1 MNRSHR
7 RLPRIVLAALI
18 GVACALT
25 TSVGVLRAQTPAD
38 VLKALSGNR
47 DQDTIDTSADPLKPD
62 IQTYQPPLPSALRA
76 PPSRLEKIFSD
87 RAGRLLIQFGYDA
100 LGVPSAVQVG
110 QVGAA
115 QENYVLGQGDEV
127 VVVFRGQE
135 NATYRQRVNRDGQI
149 ILPKLNPIA
158 ASGRNFGDFRADLE
172 AQVRQ
177 AYNSTNVFVSLG
189 EARQVTVL
197 VSGEVRQ
204 PGTRVLS
211 SLASPLDAIL
221 LSGGIAKTGSLRGV
235 MLVRAGGS
243 RIIDLYSVIAQGA
256 SNRLGTLQDGDRIYV
271 PPLGHTV
278 AISGAVRREGIYE
291 LPAGS
296 SSITA
301 SSLIKLA
308 GGNEI
313 AGAYQISKME
323 LSRNGTVQLVRA
335 TTSSGVRDGEILFVD
350 QRPSNAIGRVT
361 FSGEL
366 QAPGTR
372 PRSFAPSIAKVIT
385 SNLDLTPDTY
395 PMFGFI
401 VRKDATSNSRYLEA
415 FSLEP
420 ILDGTG
426 DVPLQDDD
434 NVYFLTSSQARLLG
448 LAASVPDAGAEP
460 PENNTIMPS
469 FGQQLNN
476 TGQFN
481 YPGQLPNQVYNPNG
495 TINQNQLPNQNPN
508 YPQNQNQ
515 NNFNQQQYPN
525 QQYPNAQALLRAQNQ
540 LSQMPNQNLYNGN
553 PNAPDYRAGVIQA
566 PFNTTPPTA
575 AQQYFQQQQQQG
587 MLPNDAPQAT
597 PLPGTTL
604 QPGPFDTTTQYNV
617 AKILADTM
625 GVTEQSVVRVASE
638 HIVWVLDQVRDPGP
652 YLAGEGTSLRSI
664 VQAAGGALRTAD
676 LTWVEVTTTQFD
688 TLQGTS
694 KTSRTAYKGRES
706 DFAKVLVHPLDTVRF
721 RRVFADN
728 EGARVAVTGE
738 VLYPGVFDV
747 TRGERL
753 SAVLERA
760 GGLTDQAYPFGAIF
774 TRRRAAEAEKEGN
787 DRSARSLESAIAALA
802 TTPGNDNA
810 DQRTGKIT
818 YLSSLVQQVRMA
830 PVVGRITTVV
840 DPSVLHAKPELDII
854 LEPGDTIYIPKR
866 PMTVTVSG
874 EVLNA
879 GSFQYRPELS
889 VSDYIKL
896 AGGQSQD
903 SDDGRI
909 FVVYADGSARP
920 ASSSWVSFG
929 FGDSV
934 PPGSTIVVPRDLRPF
949 DTMQF
954 VKDMA
959 SILSSLAVAAASL
972 NAIRN

>member
-7 RLPRIVLAALI
+7 RMPRFVLAVLI
-18 GVACALT
+18 GAACALT
-25 TSVGVLRAQTPAD
+25 TSVGALRAQTPAD
-38 VLKALSGNR
+38 VLRALSGAR
-47 DQDTIDTSADPLKPD
+47 DQDTIDTSTTPLQPT
-62 IQTYQPPLPSALRA
+62 IQTYQPLPPTALRA
-76 PPSRLEKIFSD
+76 PPSRLEKIYSD

-115 QENYVLGQGDEV
+115 QESYVLGQGDEV

-149 ILPKLNPIA
+149 ILPKLSPIA
-158 ASGRNFGDFRADLE
+158 AAGRNFGDFRADLE

-235 MLVRAGGS
+235 VLVRDGGT
-243 RIIDLYSVIAQGA
+243 RVIDLYSVIAQGA
-256 SNRLGTLQDGDRIYV
+256 NARLGTLHDGDRIYI

-323 LSRNGTVQLVRA
+323 LARNGTVQLVRA
-335 TTSSGVRDGEILFVD
+335 TTGSAVRDGEVLFVD

-366 QAPGTR
+366 QSPGTR
-372 PRSFAPSIAKVIT
+372 PRSFAPSIGKVIT
-385 SNLDLTPDTY
+385 TSLDLTPDTY

-401 VRKDATSNSRYLEA
+401 VRKDATSNVRYLEA

-420 ILDGTG
+420 VLDGTG

-434 NVYFLTSSQARLLG
+434 NVYFLTSTQARLLG

-481 YPGQLPNQVYNPNG
+481 NTGQMPNQIYNPNG
-495 TINQNQLPNQNPN
+495 TINQNQLPNQNQN
-508 YPQNQNQ
+508 YPLNQNQ
-515 NNFNQQQYPN
+515 NTQYPGN
-525 QQYPNAQALLRAQNQ
+525 ANAQALQRANPFSQ
-540 LSQMPNQNLYNGN
+540 LPNQNPYNGN
-553 PNAPDYRAGVIQA
+553 TNTQDYRAGVIQA

-575 AQQYFQQQQQQG
+575 AQQYFQQQQQQLQQG
-587 MLPNDAPQAT
+587 VLPNDAPQTA
-597 PLPGTTL
+597 PIPGML
-604 QPGPFDTTTQYNV
+604 IQPGPVDLTNQYNI

-625 GVTEQSVVRVASE
+625 GVTEQAVVRVASE

-688 TLQGTS
+688 TLQGSS

-774 TRRRAAEAEKEGN
+774 TRRRAAQAEKEGN

-802 TTPGNDNA
+802 TTPGNDNQ

-818 YLSSLVQQVRMA
+818 YLSSLVQQVRLA

-896 AGGQSQD
+896 AGGEAQD
-903 SDDGRI
+903 SDDGRT

-959 SILSSLAVAAASL
+959 SIISSLAVAAASL